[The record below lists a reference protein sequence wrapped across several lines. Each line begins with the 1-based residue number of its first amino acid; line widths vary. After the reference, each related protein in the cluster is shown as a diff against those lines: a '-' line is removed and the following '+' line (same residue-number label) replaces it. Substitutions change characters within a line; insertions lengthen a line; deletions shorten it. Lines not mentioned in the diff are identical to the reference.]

1 MFQRTS
7 AGRTLGCMAVLLV
20 GCGARAVSPPAENQ
34 SADEDGARVT
44 LHVKD
49 MAKLLKLG

>member
-1 MFQRTS
+1 MIQRANVGS
-7 AGRTLGCMAVLLV
+7 TLGIAVLLV
-20 GCGARAVSPPAENQ
+20 GCGARTASLPAEAGKG
-34 SADEDGARVT
+34 SVADAGRVT

>member
-1 MFQRTS
+1 MILR
-7 AGRTLGCMAVLLV
+7 AGVGWTVGITVLLV
-20 GCGARAVSPPAENQ
+20 GCGTKTASLPAETGKGRV
-34 SADEDGARVT
+34 ADAGRVT